1 MNTIT
6 MSRTEVELQHH
17 RDMMNSYSH
26 LFNKLP
32 RRMAKRRAECQERF
46 NFHFAR
52 MNDLYKIKKLS
63 LAKNSKA

>member
-1 MNTIT
+1 MNTEKLT
-6 MSRTEVELQHH
+6 RTEVELKHH

-32 RRMAKRRAECQERF
+32 RRMAKRRAECQDRF

-52 MNDLYKIKKLS
+52 MNDLYKIREQQTKKS
-63 LAKNSKA
+63 VA